1 MYNFS
6 VTASLKAWIDQVVRR
21 TIEYPSYIGLLKG
34 KKVTIITTRGG
45 AGVGPGEPMALLD
58 AQLPHLKQILGFMG
72 ITDASVVYA
81 GGLAG
86 SDEARQSSLDKALAK
101 VEELAS
107 K

>member
-1 MYNFS
+1 
-6 VTASLKAWIDQVVRR
+6 
-21 TIEYPSYIGLLKG
+21 
-34 KKVTIITTRGG
+34 
-45 AGVGPGEPMALLD
+45 MALLD

-86 SDEARQSSLDKALAK
+86 SDEARQSSLHKALAK